1 MDYFILFKEILE
13 FAISIIIFIPLISM
27 ELRPMIGHNLANGC
41 QPAKSIQSLL
51 EEFDAVLC
59 RLRIELAPGKNA
71 TRAVIE
77 DHADL
82 FAIELAD
89 MPVKMHKA

>member
-1 MDYFILFKEILE
+1 
-13 FAISIIIFIPLISM
+13 M

-51 EEFDAVLC
+51 KEFDAVFC
-59 RLRIELAPGKNA
+59 RLCIEFSPGEDA
-71 TRAVIE
+71 ARAVIE
-77 DHADL
+77 DYADL

-89 MPVKMHKA
+89 MPIKMHKA